1 MTGEIFIPSVGR
13 RMPTE
18 VEGPFIPSPSTL
30 LGASLS
36 GVEGSAN
43 DQLVRRYARPKE
55 SP

>member
-30 LGASLS
+30 LGTAV
-36 GVEGSAN
+36 GGRTPTEAEG
-43 DQLVRRYARPKE
+43 DRG
-55 SP
+55 